1 MKKRITAA
9 TIIIVLSLTVA
20 SCSLTTTAA
29 EKTALAKTSDYIC
42 CTATIPVLTDTPQP
56 AFSATPEPQ
65 TTLTVTTV
73 VPDTGW
79 LELQPG
85 LERRTIQIYDDLNQV
100 VESVYVLR
108 VHQDRYRLDIAFE
121 GIPQSLEGW
130 QRQTNA
136 EVIINGG
143 YYRIENEKYYPT
155 GLTIVDG
162 VTYGTGYGD
171 FAGMLAID
179 ESGADLRWLAE
190 QPYDS
195 SEPLQAALQS
205 FPILVKPGGELGF
218 SAENE
223 DNVPARRTVIGQDMD
238 GNILFIIAGK
248 GYFTLHQISV
258 WLTASDLNLD
268 IAVNLDGGPSS
279 GIFVDEPR
287 EGVPAQTALPFVI
300 LVFPK

>member
-1 MKKRITAA
+1 MKKPITAA
-9 TIIIVLSLTVA
+9 TIFIVLSLVAA
-20 SCSLTTTAA
+20 SCSLSTTAA
-29 EKTALAKTSDYIC
+29 EKTALAKTSNYIC
-42 CTATIPVLTDTPQP
+42 CTATIPAQRDTPQP
-56 AFSATPEPQ
+56 ASTATPEPL
-65 TTLTVTTV
+65 TTPTATTV

-85 LERRTIQIYDDLNQV
+85 LERRMIQIYDDQNQA

-108 VHQDRYRLDIAFE
+108 VHQDRYRLDVAFE

-130 QRQTNA
+130 QRQTRA
-136 EVIINGG
+136 QVVVNGG

-155 GLTIVDG
+155 GLVVIDG
-162 VTYGTGYGD
+162 KPSGTSYGD
-171 FAGMLAID
+171 FAGMLAIG
-179 ESGADLRWLAE
+179 ESGADLWWLAK
-190 QPYDS
+190 QSYDPG
-195 SEPLQAALQS
+195 EPLQAALQS

-218 SAENE
+218 SVENE
-223 DNVPARRTVIGQDMD
+223 DKVPARRTVVGQDME
-238 GNILFIIAGK
+238 GNILFIVAGK

-287 EGVPAQTALPFVI
+287 EGVPAQTSLPFVI
-300 LVFPK
+300 LVFPR